1 MRDFLIRLTV
11 ATLVTIPALS
21 IIPAHAAS
29 DEFGPRFT
37 QQAPAG
43 LGDDNNVAPLL
54 ARESVSADS
63 LNQIAPAA
71 GEQPAEAVSA
81 ETAAEQDTATTA
93 TEATPQIGIEW
104 RAITR

>member
-11 ATLVTIPALS
+11 ATLVMIPALS
-21 IIPAHAAS
+21 SIPAHAAN

-43 LGDDNNVAPLL
+43 LGDDSDVTPLL
-54 ARESVSADS
+54 AHDDVSADN

-71 GEQPAEAVSA
+71 GDQPGDTNP
-81 ETAAEQDTATTA
+81 TALELLQDSTT
-93 TEATPQIGIEW
+93 EPTPQIGIEW
-104 RAITR
+104 RPISR